1 MAGKEE
7 VRRRK
12 YEGRSMK
19 EKLRS
24 TNRAMSYFFLFRLAP
39 IAVCVDNLFIVRQ
52 AHSEVNPSSG
62 KPNILKEEKTM
73 GLLDS
78 ILGAATGKTDGSG
91 GAAQLIGVLGGL
103 LAQSGGLQG
112 LANKFAQSGQGNAF
126 QSWVGVG
133 EDEAIS
139 SNQIQNALGSEQ
151 VNALAAKMGID
162 PAQASSFLAEY
173 LPKIVDK
180 LTPAGKVDP
189 TADHQQGLAALLP
202 SLLQSLQGQAPSGQS
217 TQA

>member
-1 MAGKEE
+1 MLKDSSRENNNQ
-7 VRRRK
+7 RRK
-12 YEGRSMK
+12 Q
-19 EKLRS
+19 
-24 TNRAMSYFFLFRLAP
+24 
-39 IAVCVDNLFIVRQ
+39 V
-52 AHSEVNPSSG
+52 
-62 KPNILKEEKTM
+62 M

-78 ILGAATGKTDGSG
+78 ILGAVTGKTDDSG

-126 QSWVGVG
+126 QSWVGMG
-133 EDEAIS
+133 ENEGIS

-173 LPKIVDK
+173 LPKVVDK
-180 LTPAGKVDP
+180 LTPAGKIDP
-189 TADHQQGLAALLP
+189 AADHQQGLAALLP
-202 SLLQSLQGQAPSGQS
+202 SLLQSLGGQS
-217 TQA
+217 STGQSAQA